1 MPSYHVIWE
10 IDIDAEDPSAAAKM
24 AREIQLDDESIATV
38 FGVAEVL
45 PNGLRTGYIPV
56 DVAAGEIDHV
66 H

>member
-1 MPSYHVIWE
+1 MPSYLVIWA
-10 IDIDAEDPSAAAKM
+10 IDIDAEDPNTAAKM

-45 PNGLRTGYIPV
+45 PNGLQTEFIHI
-56 DVAAGEIDHV
+56 DVATGEIAHV